1 VTDDQIKALVLR
13 EIKKVAPE
21 AELDGLDPAADLRD
35 QIDLDSMDVLN
46 VMIAIHESTGVEIP
60 EADYPQ
66 LATLDA
72 AVAYL
77 RARIKD
83 R

>member
-1 VTDDQIKALVLR
+1 MTDDQIKALVLR